1 MKNIKVG
8 ILWFLFVQIIVVID
22 VFFNHSIEDNF
33 MTILMNSNTIPLLMI
48 LGLSGY
54 LYGYISYI
62 KSIEMKQTYTFI
74 ERFAMIVYTV
84 MFVNSIMLLI
94 IQRFYPMSL
103 VSILLAI
110 SFYLS
115 TLSMLILMFIHM
127 GKSGLK
133 RQTRHL
139 IYLVT
144 LIVLLVLHVRVSS
157 SVLISYMMIG
167 LMLLWQYNY
176 LDPKTRTKDLFIHLK
191 KRTLRK

>member
-1 MKNIKVG
+1 MKSIKVG
-8 ILWFLFVQIIVVID
+8 ILWFLFVQIIVMFDIYTY
-22 VFFNHSIEDNF
+22 HSMDNNF
-33 MTILMNSNTIPLLMI
+33 ITILMASNTIPLLMI

-62 KSIEMKQTYTFI
+62 KTIQMKDTYHHV
-74 ERFAMIVYTV
+74 ERISMYVYTV
-84 MFVNSIMLLI
+84 LFVTGIILLI
-94 IQRFYPMSL
+94 IQRFIALPII
-103 VSILLAI
+103 SILLAI
-110 SFYLS
+110 SFYFA
-115 TLSMLILMFIHM
+115 TFSMLILMFVHM
-127 GKSGLK
+127 GKSGMK

-144 LIVLLVLHVRVSS
+144 LIVLLVLHIRVNS

-176 LDPKTRTKDLFIHLK
+176 LDPKTKTQDLFIQLK